1 MNRKRLIA
9 CLLALLLALPL
20 AIQPVLATTFPDV
33 TGSWSWAAEYI
44 GDMAD
49 KGIFKGYEDG
59 TFGPGKE
66 LTAGQALAV
75 CARGAGLTDKLFAQI
90 ALDRADEVTAIL
102 GTQLSWFHSD
112 FAVCL
117 ELGIVT
123 DAELKALYQSGALTD
138 AITKEDFAFYLVRG
152 MGLGGLAESL
162 TSCSMSFA
170 DASSIAAARQSYVY
184 LLYLY
189 GIVQGTDENKF
200 LPKSTLTRAVSATM
214 LSRAVS
220 FVQER
225 GIVPELAEYT
235 DYDWTAG
242 LVTGASDG
250 SDGTVLM
257 LASGSGSKSVTVPDT
272 AIIYQNNMP
281 VTASALKEGVYARA
295 CYDENGLVVSVRVVS
310 ASSLVTVSGTV
321 TSLSEDAIN
330 LTVSGVSRILP
341 VNRFTS
347 VTAGGVTGDRSLLD
361 NEAGYS
367 EAVCV
372 TDPDGTVLT
381 AKLTGGT
388 TVCEGLIESV
398 TTGKTTSLQ
407 VTLFNGVTRSFTVP
421 DSAAV
426 TVDNTSGTLKS
437 GLEGSYVA
445 LKESNDTA
453 GEVESA
459 AVSTADTY
467 IQGSIR
473 GTTYTSNPNTIYLT
487 NRTTG
492 ESTSYSMADSPVIT
506 YNGKEV
512 AFSALQKDWFVTARL
527 DSLGKVEMI
536 EAYPGSVKV
545 EGTITA
551 IAYDTV
557 TVITVTGKDGDLY
570 ALSLD
575 MSDLPEI
582 ERDGSK
588 SSIDKLR
595 VGDTVTVT
603 ISYHMVTLISAKAQ
617 EANISGTV
625 TRIIQD
631 TSGSTLELR
640 LEDGSTASYDIG
652 TGTSVVKDGK
662 SATISSLEP
671 GDVVEMTVS
680 DGQAV
685 SITVS
690 DSETSSAN
698 IAGTILYINADD
710 KSILLRVSDSTTGAD
725 YIVTVNVTSSGTKYL
740 VIDDGTS
747 LSLSKLAIGDEI
759 VAYGA
764 YDGSEFD
771 ATIILIK

>member
-1 MNRKRLIA
+1 MNRKRLFA

-20 AIQPVLATTFPDV
+20 AVQPVLATTFPDV
-33 TGSWSWAAEYI
+33 TGNWSWAADYI
-44 GDMAD
+44 SDMAD

-75 CARGAGLTDKLFAQI
+75 CARGAGFTDKLYAKI
-90 ALDRADEVTAIL
+90 ALDRGSEVTAIL
-102 GTQLSWFHSD
+102 GTELSWFRSD

-117 ELGIVT
+117 ELGIVK
-123 DAELKALYQSGALTD
+123 ASELKALYQSGALTK

-152 MGLGGLAESL
+152 MGLSSLAESL
-162 TSCSMSFA
+162 GSCSMSFA

-189 GIVQGTDENKF
+189 GIVQGTDENTF

-220 FVQER
+220 FSEER
-225 GIVPELAEYT
+225 GVLPELARYT

-242 LVTGASDG
+242 LVTGLSEG
-250 SDGTVLM
+250 SDGTVLT
-257 LASGSGSKSVTVPDT
+257 LAAGSGSESVTVPDT
-272 AIIYQNNMP
+272 AVIYENNMP
-281 VTASALKEGVYARA
+281 MTAAALKEGVYARA
-295 CYDENGLVVSVRVVS
+295 CYDENEEVASVRVVS
-310 ASSLVTVSGTV
+310 ASSLVTVSGAV
-321 TSLSEDAIN
+321 SSLAGDAII
-330 LTVSGVSRILP
+330 LTVSGASRTLA

-347 VTAGGVTGDRSLLD
+347 VTAGGVTGDCSLLD
-361 NEAGYS
+361 NKAGYS

-398 TTGKTTSLQ
+398 AAGNQTILQ
-407 VTLFNGVTRSFTVP
+407 VTLFNGVTRSYTVP
-421 DSAAV
+421 GSAAV
-426 TVDNTSGTLKS
+426 TVDNKSGTLKS
-437 GLEGSYVA
+437 GLEGAYVA
-445 LKESNDTA
+445 LKISKDTD
-453 GEVESA
+453 GKVESV
-459 AVSTADTY
+459 AVSTADSY
-467 IQGSIR
+467 IQGAIR

-487 NRTTG
+487 DQDTG

-506 YNGKEV
+506 YNGKE
-512 AFSALQKDWFVTARL
+512 ATFSALQKDWFVTARL
-527 DSLGKVEMI
+527 DSSGKVEMI
-536 EAYPGSVKV
+536 EAYPGSAEV
-545 EGTITA
+545 EGTIST

-557 TVITVTGKDGDLY
+557 TVITVTGEDGELY
-570 ALSLD
+570 SLSLD
-575 MSDLPEI
+575 MSKLPEI
-582 ERDGSK
+582 KRDGNK

-603 ISYHMVTLISAKAQ
+603 ISYHIVTLISAKAQ
-617 EANISGTV
+617 EANITGTV

-631 TSGSTLELR
+631 TSGSTLEVR
-640 LEDGSTASYDIG
+640 LEDGSTASYTIG

-662 SATISSLEP
+662 SAAVSSLEP
-671 GDVVEMTVS
+671 GDVVKMTVS
-680 DGQAV
+680 GGEAV

-690 DSETSSAN
+690 KSETSSAN

-710 KSILLRVSDSTTGAD
+710 KSVLLRVSDSATGTD
-725 YIVTVNVTSSGTKYL
+725 YIVTVNVTSSGTKYMD
-740 VIDDGTS
+740 IDDGTA

-759 VAYGA
+759 IAYGA
-764 YDGSEFD
+764 YDGSEFY